1 MTIDVELV
9 ASDTAVDIVPD
20 GNVLDP
26 AADDP
31 AAASSLDAVPFMPPA
46 RPPVFGAGKAF
57 AAFVFLLLA
66 QVVAAVAVI
75 MVGTIVALIRGQN
88 IADPAFASRLTADN
102 SALLLIAAGIA
113 STLAVFATARFWA
126 WHIVRDKSSNGIGM
140 TAAPRI
146 QILFWS
152 GVGVLLSVLYLVT
165 VLWIVPFDPSTP
177 VGPLAA
183 AASGGLLNRIAF
195 AILALLF
202 APFVEEFFFR
212 GLLLKGFS
220 TSWGT
225 KAGSIVV
232 TVLFVLLHL
241 GETYNYWPATLFV
254 TLMACSTLA
263 ARRLTGSLAPAIALH
278 GSYNLVI
285 VLVVFVKPFIS

>member
-9 ASDTAVDIVPD
+9 ASDTADNIVPD
-20 GNVLDP
+20 GNVLEP

-31 AAASSLDAVPFMPPA
+31 VAASQIDTVPYVA
-46 RPPVFGAGKAF
+46 WAGPPVFGAGKAS
-57 AAFVFLLLA
+57 AAFFLLLLA
-66 QVVAAVAVI
+66 QVVAAIAVMVA
-75 MVGTIVALIRGQN
+75 GTIVALIRGQN
-88 IADPAFASRLTADN
+88 IADPAFASRLTAAT
-102 SALLLIAAGIA
+102 SAPLLIAAAIA

-126 WHIVRDKSSNGIGM
+126 WHIVRDKSSDGIGM
-140 TAAPRI
+140 TAAPRT

-152 GVGVLLSVLYLVT
+152 GAGVLVSMLYLAT
-165 VLWIVPFDPSTP
+165 AIWIVPFDPSAP
-177 VGPLAA
+177 AGPLATA
-183 AASGGLLNRIAF
+183 VSGGLLNRIAF

-220 TSWGT
+220 TSWGA

-254 TLMACSTLA
+254 TLMACGTLA

-285 VLVVFVKPFIS
+285 VLFVFMAPFIS